1 MEVANCYITEF
12 YPRGI
17 FGESQTQIDS
27 RRTIME
33 TIQEEEEEEKEEED
47 DDDDKDEKEEYLFNI

>member
-33 TIQEEEEEEKEEED
+33 TIQEEEEED